1 MEFVGRSKVSM
12 VVVAAEKIPIG
23 SSKLV
28 SSVET
33 FQALLQIAIG
43 EFCGERCG
51 RRGWKKKKDR
61 AGSSRGVKK
70 KI

>member
-28 SSVET
+28 WVET
-33 FQALLQIAIG
+33 FQALLQIATG
-43 EFCGERCG
+43 EFRAAGGEWREQKNHAKST
-51 RRGWKKKKDR
+51 R
-61 AGSSRGVKK
+61 VV
-70 KI
+70 